1 MKLIL
6 VRHGESIVNAKQLA
20 LTNGLTDKGKVQ
32 ARKVARYLSQEK
44 IEHIYCSKSIRCV
57 QTMEEILKRR
67 DEEDIK
73 ISFSLLVGAKNKNED
88 WQELQ
93 NRINLFIEDL
103 KIDYVNEE
111 TILVVSHAAPIKMF
125 VFQLTG
131 EIVDIDNASA
141 TIFEIS
147 DRVVSKVMVN
157 ETGYLT

>member
-6 VRHGESIVNAKQLA
+6 VRHGESVANAKQLA
-20 LTNGLTDKGKVQ
+20 MTNELTDKGKHQ
-32 ARKVARYLSQEK
+32 SKKVARFLSQEN

-57 QTMEEILKRR
+57 QTMEEILKGRE
-67 DEEDIK
+67 EEDLE
-73 ISFSLLVGAKNKNED
+73 ISFSLLVSAKNKNED

-93 NRINLFIEDL
+93 TRITLFIEDL
-103 KIDYVNEE
+103 KIDYEHDE

-131 EIVDIDNASA
+131 EIVDIDNASV

-147 DRVVSKVMVN
+147 DQVVSKVMLN
-157 ETGYLT
+157 ETSYLK